1 MPTLECGVINR
12 FLQPIS
18 ELSRIF
24 HQSIV
29 VVVLPGLGPNVS
41 STDTIALLG
50 AMLGKQKFV
59 VGYTGS
65 FLQPI

>member
-24 HQSIV
+24 HQFIV

-50 AMLGKQKFV
+50 AMLGKRKFV

-65 FLQPI
+65 FL